1 MPRRRRR
8 LSALQVD
15 VKIRETLRN
24 ARFIGE
30 MTAKG
35 LERHVRGLLSSQHHE
50 PTPSAAAG
58 VSHDPAPSMTEP
70 FEGYDLLTA
79 RQIIAQCRDWTAVA
93 RDDARRYEEA
103 TRGRRSVIQALA

>member
-1 MPRRRRR
+1 M
-8 LSALQVD
+8 
-15 VKIRETLRN
+15 KIRETLRN

-35 LERHVRGLLSSQHHE
+35 LERHVRALLSPQHHE
-50 PTPSAAAG
+50 PTPSTSAAK
-58 VSHDPAPSMTEP
+58 SHDPIPSMTEP
-70 FEGYDLLTA
+70 FAGYDLLTA

-103 TRGRRSVIQALA
+103 TRGRRSVIQALT

>member
-1 MPRRRRR
+1 M
-8 LSALQVD
+8 
-15 VKIRETLRN
+15 KIRETLRN

-35 LERHVRGLLSSQHHE
+35 LERHIRATLSPQDHE
-50 PTPSAAAG
+50 PTPSASATT
-58 VSHDPAPSMTEP
+58 SHDPAPSMTEP

-79 RQIIAQCRDWTAVA
+79 RQIIAQCRDWTNVA

>member
-1 MPRRRRR
+1 M
-8 LSALQVD
+8 
-15 VKIRETLRN
+15 KIRETLRN

-35 LERHVRGLLSSQHHE
+35 LERHVRAMLSPQHHE
-50 PTPSAAAG
+50 PTPSTSSAAAAAKA
-58 VSHDPAPSMTEP
+58 HDLIPNMTEP

-103 TRGRRSVIQALA
+103 TRGRRSVIQALT